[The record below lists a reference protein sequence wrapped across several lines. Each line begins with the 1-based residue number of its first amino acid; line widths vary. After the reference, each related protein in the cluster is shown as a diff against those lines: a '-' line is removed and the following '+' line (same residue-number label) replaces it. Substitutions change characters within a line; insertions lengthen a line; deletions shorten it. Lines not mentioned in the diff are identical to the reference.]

1 MTLSRENVDDSALN
15 QLFNDLPGR
24 CIILMEDVDVAFV
37 HGVSRSDTEPDA
49 ASSLTA
55 KSKLSLSGILNAL
68 DGVGAQEGRL
78 LFATTNRIDALDSAL
93 CRPGRMD
100 RHIKFQYASQFQA
113 KALFKWFYLPSVI
126 DSFVLPKEVLTSHR
140 SAERLQHPCYARQA
154 AQLSFPVPLST
165 RRRLNSRSSFRRTS
179 CPRHLC

>member
-93 CRPGRMD
+93 CRLYRDSPRMPSSL
-100 RHIKFQYASQFQA
+100 RASRVPIAAVPHHPTVQVV
-113 KALFKWFYLPSVI
+113 SV
-126 DSFVLPKEVLTSHR
+126 L
-140 SAERLQHPCYARQA
+140 
-154 AQLSFPVPLST
+154 
-165 RRRLNSRSSFRRTS
+165 
-179 CPRHLC
+179 